1 MSQSITNATDFEIG
15 YAIGF
20 LSAKGGQF
28 STIDIISKIV
38 GSYQCDTGIP
48 ADSSPNALFGKKLS
62 KNKANYRIERVLE
75 PDDKLG
81 QDESGNK
88 TTTAIWRSA
97 LLE

>member
-1 MSQSITNATDFEIG
+1 MPQSIANASDFEIG

-48 ADSSPNALFGKKLS
+48 AGSSPNALFGKKIS
-62 KNKANYRIERVLE
+62 KNAANYRIQRVLE
-75 PDDKLG
+75 PDDKPS
-81 QDESGNK
+81 QDDSGNK
-88 TTTAIWRSA
+88 TTTAIWRA
-97 LLE
+97 V